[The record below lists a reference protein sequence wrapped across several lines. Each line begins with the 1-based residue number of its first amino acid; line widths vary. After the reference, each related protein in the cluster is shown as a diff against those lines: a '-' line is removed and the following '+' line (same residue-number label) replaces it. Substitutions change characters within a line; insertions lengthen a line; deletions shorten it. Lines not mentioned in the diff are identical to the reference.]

1 MMSVSWPTAADRDN
15 VDLQTFLQLQLN
27 VSKQYCQLI
36 GSFAALERRYVRLA
50 TRLSGSNVRK
60 QNAAPVRILQ
70 PEPAYE
76 RLSHMTTSLERLY
89 NSRQQLSSNSTHAV
103 AVIDVDEPSREDLES
118 ATKRAKTGNNSAH
131 SAKKVASVEVKTEQ
145 D

>member
-1 MMSVSWPTAADRDN
+1 M
-15 VDLQTFLQLQLN
+15 
-27 VSKQYCQLI
+27 
-36 GSFAALERRYVRLA
+36 
-50 TRLSGSNVRK
+50 TRN
-60 QNAAPVRILQ
+60 
-70 PEPAYE
+70 
-76 RLSHMTTSLERLY
+76 LERL
-89 NSRQQLSSNSTHAV
+89 NKSRKQLSSNTTKEV

>member
-1 MMSVSWPTAADRDN
+1 M
-15 VDLQTFLQLQLN
+15 
-27 VSKQYCQLI
+27 
-36 GSFAALERRYVRLA
+36 RLA
-50 TRLSGSNVRK
+50 TKLSGSNVRK

-76 RLSHMTTSLERLY
+76 RLSQMTENLERLY
-89 NSRQQLSSNSTHAV
+89 NSRQQRSNNSSKEV
-103 AVIDVDEPSREDLES
+103 AVIDVDEPSREALES

-131 SAKKVASVEVKTEQ
+131 SAKKISSVQVKTEQ